1 MTGRSIL
8 SCVTKGSSEYYDAEF
23 ARKMEQ
29 YTNRLD
35 PFGREDGKQG
45 VSGTR
50 KDEMIG
56 GRRMNERNG
65 KLFP

>member
-1 MTGRSIL
+1 MNTMTLKI
-8 SCVTKGSSEYYDAEF
+8 
-23 ARKMEQ
+23 ARKMER